1 VAAAD
6 LKGLRSLTR
15 RVSLG
20 GMLTAV
26 ALAAV
31 IAAFYSPTADIALYS
46 LASLCT
52 AIAVIEL
59 GFRGGIAVYLAA
71 SLLGLAFPGLAAVM
85 PLIVFFG
92 PYPLARAFAD
102 SRLART
108 PAFWVRLLAGNV
120 LAALS
125 VILFAWEPV
134 SGLAEKT
141 GLLFWPALIIGAE
154 AFLLVY
160 DFALGLLI
168 SLYITRIRRKI
179 SPPASFFKDHQ

>member
-6 LKGLRSLTR
+6 PGGLRSQTR
-15 RVSLG
+15 RISLG
-20 GMLTAV
+20 GLLA
-26 ALAAV
+26 AASLAAV
-31 IAAFYSPTADIALYS
+31 IAAFYSPTADIAIYS

-52 AIAVIEL
+52 AVAVIEL
-59 GFRGGIAVYLAA
+59 GFRGGITVYLAA
-71 SLLGLAFPGLAAVM
+71 SLLGLAFPGLAAVL

-102 SRLART
+102 SRFART
-108 PAFWVRLLAGNV
+108 QAFWVRLLAGNV

-141 GLLFWPALIIGAE
+141 GLLFWPALIVGAE

-168 SLYITRIRRKI
+168 SLYMTRIRRKN
-179 SPPASFFKDHQ
+179 SSPASFFQDHQ

>member
-6 LKGLRSLTR
+6 PRGLRSLTR

-20 GMLTAV
+20 GLLTAA

-52 AIAVIEL
+52 AVAFIEL
-59 GFRGGIAVYLAA
+59 GFRGGVVVYLAT
-71 SLLGLAFPGLAAVM
+71 SLLGLAFPGLAAVL

-92 PYPLARAFAD
+92 PYPIARAFAD
-102 SRLART
+102 SRFSRT
-108 PAFWVRLLAGNV
+108 TAFLLRLLAGNI
-120 LAALS
+120 LTALF
-125 VILFAWEPV
+125 VWLFAWELV
-134 SGLAEKT
+134 SGLAAKT
-141 GLLFWPALIIGAE
+141 GLFFWPVLITGVE
-154 AFLLVY
+154 ACLLVY

-168 SLYITRIRRKI
+168 SLYMTRIRRKN
-179 SPPASFFKDHQ
+179 SPAASFFQDHQ